1 MEENIVEA
9 QKETTPEGNSPQPV
23 AEAVMAE
30 AAQPQAVTEKA
41 GTTLQLEPVPGL
53 TLRERM
59 ALTFE
64 PVRERL
70 ARFFSPLGRRLGS
83 ALRPLQGA
91 LGNGRWVYDVIA
103 ALLII
108 AMILPPIAL
117 PRRLGLVGY
126 TLLNAARP
134 LISHPDGLTLSL
146 VNPSTLGPDGSLAGT
161 ATVTGRLRVRID
173 SVPRLNFLE
182 GSAGSQ
188 LRQAAQAIP
197 NYLQLKSPYY
207 KIAAQGRPEGPFT
220 LEVVIPNDAEPWET
234 LDLYTWDG
242 ESWQWLG
249 GTLDPEREVL
259 TVELTEVPPSVAV
272 MQTLAVVPVVGS
284 VATERPQGQMTE
296 VLNDVHMPGLYLGT
310 DGLLLGQAAA
320 AEVGSNPV
328 PFLLLRNWREGEPVN
343 SSLLTDILTLA
354 DIQQTHIDNIAA
366 AAAAGYGGVTLDYR
380 GVAPEQREAFS
391 RFVAAL
397 ANALHAQNLR
407 LQVIV
412 PAPLIAAS
420 GWDTGGYD
428 WAALGRAAD
437 TLFFPLPDDPAAYSE
452 NGRIVS
458 LLRWAV
464 GQVNRYKLRGYLS
477 SLSADIAPTQVR
489 HVSLEEALAA
499 FDQVR
504 APGEGTLTPGQEV
517 LFSLA
522 GRVTNILIDESAGT
536 YGIVYQADDGTQHTA
551 WLGTPSFLARKLD
564 WLLRYHLVGVV
575 VADLADVGNM
585 PGVVEAVNGY
595 RQAASLPQ
603 PAQLLVSWTVEEGNN
618 VVVQQGFALNQPD
631 FRWVAPETPGTYLVS
646 ASIAGISRGSA
657 QLTVA
662 TPAPQSTPTPTPQPP
677 ATNTAMSMQN
687 PGCLRAYFETD
698 VTIPDGTRVE
708 KGATFTKTWRL
719 RNNGTCDWPADTVL
733 VNKQSQLGGT
743 TAVPVGAVAV
753 GQSVEISVELTAPT
767 ADGNYKGSWVLMA
780 GGTEIPNSIVT
791 AVVRVGEATVAAPPP
806 APVAG
811 GSFEMGGHI
820 RDLSFPYA
828 DLMHYAGMTWA
839 KVQVP
844 YGADASGIIQAAHA
858 RGFKIQLSA
867 LGSPGMVT
875 QPGFEQQYAAWVA
888 GLAAQGADAIEVWNE
903 PNIDREWQGEY
914 INPQAYTNL
923 LCAAYQ
929 AIKARNPGTAVISAA
944 PSPTG
949 WFSQAGGAKTSNCN
963 DNVGCGYDDQPWME
977 GLYNAGAAN
986 CMDYIGAHHN
996 AGATSPSARSGHPTG
1011 SLHHSWY
1018 FLPQTE
1024 LYYNIFRGTR
1034 KIFYTEMG
1042 YASQEGVPTFSDDFA
1057 WARGTN
1063 NAQQAAWLAEAASL
1077 GANTGMVRCIIV
1089 WNIDFVR
1096 YGYDPQDGYAIVR
1109 PGGSCPA
1116 CDALHNV
1123 LGTR

>member
-1 MEENIVEA
+1 MEEHIAEA
-9 QKETTPEGNSPQPV
+9 QEKSAPEGDSPQPL
-23 AEAVMAE
+23 AEAVAVEAGQVQAAAE
-30 AAQPQAVTEKA
+30 NPGK
-41 GTTLQLEPVPGL
+41 TLQLEPIPGL
-53 TLRERM
+53 TFREHL

-64 PVRERL
+64 PLRERL
-70 ARFFSPLGRRLGS
+70 AHIFGPLGTRLGP

-91 LGNGRWVYDVIA
+91 LGNGRWVYALIA
-103 ALLII
+103 ALVIL
-108 AMILPPIAL
+108 ALILPPISL
-117 PRRLGLVGY
+117 PQRLGLAGY

-134 LISHPDGLTLSL
+134 LTSHPDGLTLSL
-146 VNPSTLGPDGSLAGT
+146 VDPLLLAPDGSLAGT
-161 ATVTGRLRVRID
+161 ATVSGRLRVRID

-182 GSAGSQ
+182 GSAGRQ
-188 LRQAAQAIP
+188 LRLAAQAIP

-207 KIAAQGRPEGPFT
+207 KIAARGRPNEPVT

-249 GTLDPEREVL
+249 GTLDAEREVL
-259 TVELTEVPPSVAV
+259 SVELAELPSSVAV
-272 MQTLAVVPVVGS
+272 MQTLAVVPVIGS
-284 VATERPQGQMTE
+284 VASEPPQAPLTELLSE
-296 VLNDVHMPGLYLGT
+296 VHMPGLYLGA
-310 DGLLLGQAAA
+310 DGLLLGQAAV
-320 AEVGSNPV
+320 AEAGSNPA
-328 PFLLLRNWREGEPVN
+328 PFLLLRDWREGEPHN
-343 SSLLTDILTLA
+343 SGPLTDVLSRP
-354 DIQQTHIDNIAA
+354 DIQQMHIDNILT
-366 AAAAGYGGVTLDYR
+366 AAAGYGGVTLDYR
-380 GVAPEQREAFS
+380 GVAPEQRQAFS
-391 RFVAAL
+391 SFVAAL

-407 LQVIV
+407 LQVVV

-437 TLFFPLPDDPAAYSE
+437 ALCIPMPDDPAAYSE

-458 LLRWAV
+458 LLHWAV

-477 SLSADIAPTQVR
+477 SLSADVAPTQVR
-489 HVSLEEALAA
+489 HVSLEEALSA

-517 LFSLA
+517 VFSLA
-522 GRVTNILIDESAGT
+522 GRVTNILTDESAGT
-536 YGIVYQADDGTQHTA
+536 YGIVYQAEDGTQHTA

-564 WLLRYHLVGVV
+564 WLLRYHLGGVV
-575 VADLADVGNM
+575 VTDLADAGNM
-585 PGVVEAVNGY
+585 PGVIDAVNGY
-595 RQAASLPQ
+595 RQAAGLPQ
-603 PAQLLVSWTVEEGNN
+603 PAQLQVSWTVETGSTI
-618 VVVQQGFALNQPD
+618 VTQQGFALNQPD

-646 ASIAGISRGSA
+646 ANIAGISRGSA

-662 TPAPQSTPTPTPQPP
+662 TPAPQPTPTPTPQP
-677 ATNTAMSMQN
+677 AGGTVAMSIEN
-687 PGCLRAYFETD
+687 PTCLRASFEAD
-698 VTIPDGTRVE
+698 VTIPDGTRIE

-719 RNNGTCDWPADTVL
+719 RNSGTCDWPADTVL

-753 GQSVEISVELTAPT
+753 GQSVEVSIALTAPT
-767 ADGNYKGSWVLMA
+767 ADGNYSGMWVLTA
-780 GGTEIPNSIVT
+780 GGTEIPNSMVT
-791 AVVRVGEATVAAPPP
+791 AVIRVGEATVAAPPP

-811 GSFEMGGHI
+811 GSFELGGHI
-820 RDLSFPYA
+820 RDMSFPYA
-828 DLMHYAGMTWA
+828 DLMHYAGMNWA
-839 KVQVP
+839 KVQVA
-844 YGADASGIIQAAHA
+844 YGSDASGIIQAAHS

-867 LGSPGMVT
+867 LGSPNMVT

-888 GLAAQGADAIEVWNE
+888 NLARQGADAIEVWNE
-903 PNIDREWQGEY
+903 PNIDREWQVGY
-914 INPQAYTNL
+914 ISPQAYTNL
-923 LCAAYQ
+923 LCASYA
-929 AIKARNPGTAVISAA
+929 AIKAANANTAVISAA
-944 PSPTG
+944 PAPTG
-949 WFSQAGGAKTSNCN
+949 WFGGCSPN
-963 DNVGCGYDDQPWME
+963 GCDDQPWME

-996 AGATSPSARSGHPTG
+996 AGATSPSARSGHPADPAST
-1011 SLHHSWY
+1011 HHSWF

-1034 KIFYTEMG
+1034 KLFYTEMG
-1042 YASQEGVPTFSDDFA
+1042 YASQEGVPTFSDMFA

-1063 NAQQAAWLAEAASL
+1063 NAQQAAWLAEAVSL
-1077 GANTGMVRCIIV
+1077 GSNTGMVRCIIV

-1096 YGYDPQDGYAIVR
+1096 VGYDPQDGYAIIR

-1116 CDALHNV
+1116 CETLHNL